1 MGLLK
6 KCKQPSVDDHCVQP
20 SADGRSSVWLCQAA
34 DERIFGAYICL
45 LSCQTIFLGENAAIS
60 LHHHIAKK
68 LYMHLKYVM
77 TSLSHFECSVII

>member
-34 DERIFGAYICL
+34 DERIFGAYVCL
-45 LSCQTIFLGENAAIS
+45 CPVKPFFLVKMLPFVCTVILQRNIYA
-60 LHHHIAKK
+60 
-68 LYMHLKYVM
+68 
-77 TSLSHFECSVII
+77 FEVCNDFFEPF